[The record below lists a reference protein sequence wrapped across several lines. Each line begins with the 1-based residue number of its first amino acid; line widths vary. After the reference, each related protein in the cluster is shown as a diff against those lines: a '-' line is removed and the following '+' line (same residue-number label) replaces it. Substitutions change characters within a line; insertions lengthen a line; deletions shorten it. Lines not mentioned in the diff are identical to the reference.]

1 MQTARAA
8 PAFRSSH
15 HGCSHGAYQ
24 PGFESW
30 AHPLEQMVP
39 SLPASALFGL
49 ICGNTPRHCPYWLL
63 AGLSAL
69 ATVLAFLSATG
80 LLAAT
85 AGAGAAAGWL
95 YLAISAF
102 RVAFEVRRIS
112 TRRFSARPCWL
123 SLAARGMSEPRP
135 LTIRRFCLRPL
146 RRKIEVKARARWWLS
161 SRLALTSPLLSAW
174 PRISTPM
181 VSSLSSSLAMRL
193 SGPRV
198 VGNIICGRSGLNEP
212 CTGAVTTRRFS
223 RRSNSKWVPLIAS
236 RTFGSYTSNQAW
248 VTAGGGIGTTFG
260 AALSD
265 FSNRLHP
272 LISPHRAMARV
283 LLASIGYP
291 RRDKQKKAGQ
301 WPAQTAGHA
310 MLRSSLAELAIN
322 NQPIDA
328 QVFAHGGPSRRTVLG
343 YW

>member
-1 MQTARAA
+1 
-8 PAFRSSH
+8 
-15 HGCSHGAYQ
+15 
-24 PGFESW
+24 
-30 AHPLEQMVP
+30 
-39 SLPASALFGL
+39 
-49 ICGNTPRHCPYWLL
+49 
-63 AGLSAL
+63 
-69 ATVLAFLSATG
+69 
-80 LLAAT
+80 
-85 AGAGAAAGWL
+85 
-95 YLAISAF
+95 
-102 RVAFEVRRIS
+102 
-112 TRRFSARPCWL
+112 
-123 SLAARGMSEPRP
+123 MSEPRP

-181 VSSLSSSLAMRL
+181 VSSLSSSLAIRL

-272 LISPHRAMARV
+272 LISTHRAMARV

-328 QVFAHGGPSRRTVLG
+328 QVFADGGPSRRTVLG
-343 YW
+343 YWCQNRRLHPVPGRQNQWNRRLQGDQRRADPYRRWRWRPRAGRACNPDRSGFGSAGSCLRPLRVHGSALPATRFPATGHPAGHCRNQPGYGHGRGRCLEGELLAELA